1 MENIQNSKKK
11 TLAAALLS
19 EGLSLSDI
27 AEKIAC
33 DEESLR
39 QWIHEPEV
47 LACYRERLAGRELVC
62 YARAVRRILNQMD
75 DENPMVALRAAKEAL
90 EKFKDT
96 LGGGENEI
104 KICVE
109 GMPEVGMPSLR
120 EEDDG

>member
-1 MENIQNSKKK
+1 MRNAQKEKKK
-11 TLAAALLS
+11 NLAAALLS

-27 AEKIAC
+27 AQKTAC
-33 DEESLR
+33 DEEILR
-39 QWIHEPEV
+39 QWLREPEV
-47 LACYRERLAGRELVC
+47 LAAYRERLAGQELVC

-96 LGGGENEI
+96 LGGREKEI
-104 KICVE
+104 KVCVE

-120 EEDDG
+120 EEDGQ